1 MAFTREQK
9 EQNTL
14 IAMSYLID
22 KGWTPMQAAAIIGNL
37 TVESY
42 MNPGTPRGDEGTAAG
57 LAQWRGDRMKKF
69 EELYGKH
76 VENSSLKE
84 QLDYVDWEL
93 RNNHKHAGRRLR
105 EAKTL
110 EDATMVVD
118 KYYEYSAGLHGEK
131 RIKHATNALN
141 NWKLMTSAVKS
152 ASDSKKG
159 TSATTQL
166 LEWLIGLFKQK

>member
-1 MAFTREQK
+1 MTFTREQK

-42 MNPGTPRGDEGTAAG
+42 MNPDTPRGDEGTAAG
-57 LAQWRGDRMKKF
+57 IAQWRGDRMTKF

-76 VENSSLKE
+76 VEDSTLKE

-93 RNNHKHAGRRLR
+93 KNNHKHAGRRLVA
-105 EAKTL
+105 AKSL
-110 EDATMVVD
+110 AEATMVVD
-118 KYYEYSAGLHGEK
+118 RYYEYSAGLHGGK
-131 RIKHATNALN
+131 RIKHANAALN
-141 NWKLMTSAVKS
+141 NWKNLTSTVKL
-152 ASDSKKG
+152 ASEPKKG
-159 TSATTQL
+159 GTTQL
-166 LEWLIGLFKQK
+166 LEWLVDLFKQK